1 MGSQWVGYDLATE
14 QQQIS
19 STPLAEINRSS
30 GWGIVWPG
38 MCFAWYS
45 VKSTMDGTRHV
56 YSELGSGFPP
66 ISPPSNQ
73 GRQPF
78 AGLWGGWVCAHHASL
93 ASLSV
98 ADEAEDQGSH
108 SQGGSCLIHAP
119 EGTLSGCLSAF
130 LLKQSGS
137 HEMRC
142 KGRKP
147 PGLNKRKEELWSV
160 ELKG

>member
-1 MGSQWVGYDLATE
+1 M
-14 QQQIS
+14 
-19 STPLAEINRSS
+19 N
-30 GWGIVWPG
+30 
-38 MCFAWYS
+38 
-45 VKSTMDGTRHV
+45 GTRHV
-56 YSELGSGFPP
+56 YSGLGSGFPP
-66 ISPPSNQ
+66 VSLTANQ

-78 AGLWGGWVCAHHASL
+78 AGLWGSCVRAHHASP

-108 SQGGSCLIHAP
+108 SQGGSCLTRAQ

-137 HEMRC
+137 GEMRC

-147 PGLNKRKEELWSV
+147 PGLNKRKEGL
-160 ELKG
+160 